1 MQTKCVIIKTRLRR
15 NITARVYG
23 LVKGHDDLGYV
34 GNNEEKVIDQRH
46 QTDNDGNDGVCCCC
60 WKHAL
65 NQGICVHAVNAP
77 NGNDRVC

>member
-46 QTDNDGNDGVCCCC
+46 QTESEKNDGVMITSTISGNSQL
-60 WKHAL
+60 ARQI
-65 NQGICVHAVNAP
+65 QG
-77 NGNDRVC
+77 